1 MDVRLRS
8 GARVGRIARAGC
20 SPPQGPRSEA
30 LQDQRPVGYVGI
42 DDCRSNPG
50 GFANPNTAGCLVKT
64 LPPSVAC
71 YRQTPEFTEGTIPA
85 GLTKAHRTKSGVWGR
100 IVVSRG
106 RLLYRVLG
114 SRAGEF
120 TLAAGNPGIVEPG
133 VEHEVEPLGKVRF
146 HVEFYR

>member
-1 MDVRLRS
+1 MLAS
-8 GARVGRIARAGC
+8 
-20 SPPQGPRSEA
+20 QGPRSEA
-30 LQDQRPVGYVGI
+30 LQDQAVPLVYVGI
-42 DDCRSNPG
+42 YDCRPNPG

-85 GLTKAHRTKSGVWGR
+85 GLTKAHRKKSGVWGR